1 MIINQKLSC
10 NRIELKRSKQPQT
23 NAGTKKNSHGLT
35 VIIIV
40 IIIIILNINFVH
52 VQERQEIQEVQALED
67 RPVLREAQ
75 DSPVVLVFQVVRVL
89 KAGQDDQ
96 EVRVFQDQ
104 QDH

>member
-1 MIINQKLSC
+1 
-10 NRIELKRSKQPQT
+10 
-23 NAGTKKNSHGLT
+23 
-35 VIIIV
+35 
-40 IIIIILNINFVH
+40 